1 MLQLESPIAPADDL
15 AAACAA
21 LRREMRD
28 LQVESVQS
36 VESARPPVGAKAG
49 ELYSAAG
56 LAVALTPAVIPAV
69 VEFVKA
75 WLQRQSAPQ
84 VSVTMK
90 MGDREVALSVNG
102 APDQRAVDALVAHAS
117 RLMQS

>member
-75 WLQRQSAPQ
+75 WLQRQSAP
-84 VSVTMK
+84 TMK